1 MKKIYMYSLL
11 FFIIDFFSKLIVK
24 TNLKLFQSIE
34 VIPNFFNITFVYNEG
49 AAFSILEG
57 KKILFFLLGL
67 LLIIGL
73 VIFIRKE
80 KLTKYKT
87 LYYSLLIGGVLG
99 NMFDRIFYPGV
110 VDFFDFKLFTY
121 DAPIFNVADSFIV
134 IATILI
140 IIEILGGKNENRSN
154 WKWKFK
160 NW

>member
-11 FFIIDFFSKLIVK
+11 FFKIDFFSKLIVK

-57 KKILFFLLGL
+57 KKILFILLGL

-154 WKWKFK
+154 
-160 NW
+160 

>member
-57 KKILFFLLGL
+57 KKILFILLGL

-140 IIEILGGKNENRSN
+140 IIDILGGKNENRSN
-154 WKWKFK
+154 
-160 NW
+160 

>member
-57 KKILFFLLGL
+57 KKILFILLGL

-121 DAPIFNVADSFIV
+121 EAPIFNVADSFIV

-154 WKWKFK
+154 
-160 NW
+160 

>member
-57 KKILFFLLGL
+57 KKILFILLGL

-154 WKWKFK
+154 RK
-160 NW
+160 

>member
-154 WKWKFK
+154 
-160 NW
+160 

>member
-140 IIEILGGKNENRSN
+140 IIDILGGKNENRSN
-154 WKWKFK
+154 
-160 NW
+160 

>member
-1 MKKIYMYSLL
+1 MYSLL

-57 KKILFFLLGL
+57 KKILFILLGL

-87 LYYSLLIGGVLG
+87 LYYS
-99 NMFDRIFYPGV
+99 
-110 VDFFDFKLFTY
+110 
-121 DAPIFNVADSFIV
+121 
-134 IATILI
+134 
-140 IIEILGGKNENRSN
+140 
-154 WKWKFK
+154 
-160 NW
+160 

>member
-1 MKKIYMYSLL
+1 MKKIYIYSLL
-11 FFIIDFFSKLIVK
+11 FFIIDFFSKLIIK

-57 KKILFFLLGL
+57 KKILFILLGL

-73 VIFIRKE
+73 GLFIKKE

-110 VDFFDFKLFTY
+110 VDFLDFKLFTY
-121 DAPIFNVADSFIV
+121 DAPIFNVADTFIV
-134 IATILI
+134 VATVLI
-140 IIEILGGKNENRSN
+140 IIEILLGGKNENRSN
-154 WKWKFK
+154 
-160 NW
+160 

>member
-11 FFIIDFFSKLIVK
+11 FFIIDFFSKLIIK
-24 TNLKLFQSIE
+24 TNLNLFQSIE
-34 VIPNFFNITFVYNEG
+34 IIPNFFNITFVYNEG

-57 KKILFFLLGL
+57 KKILFILLGL

-154 WKWKFK
+154 
-160 NW
+160 

>member
-57 KKILFFLLGL
+57 KKILFILLGL

-80 KLTKYKT
+80 KLTKYNT

-154 WKWKFK
+154 
-160 NW
+160 

>member
-1 MKKIYMYSLL
+1 M
-11 FFIIDFFSKLIVK
+11 KLIVK

-57 KKILFFLLGL
+57 KKILFILLGL

-121 DAPIFNVADSFIV
+121 DTPIFNVADSFIV

-154 WKWKFK
+154 
-160 NW
+160 

>member
-1 MKKIYMYSLL
+1 MYSLL

-57 KKILFFLLGL
+57 KKILFILLGL

-154 WKWKFK
+154 
-160 NW
+160 

>member
-1 MKKIYMYSLL
+1 M
-11 FFIIDFFSKLIVK
+11 
-24 TNLKLFQSIE
+24 FQSIE

-57 KKILFFLLGL
+57 KKILFILLGL

-154 WKWKFK
+154 
-160 NW
+160 

>member
-57 KKILFFLLGL
+57 KKILFILLGL

-140 IIEILGGKNENRSN
+140 IIEILGGK
-154 WKWKFK
+154 K
-160 NW
+160 

>member
-1 MKKIYMYSLL
+1 MNMKKIYMYSLL

-57 KKILFFLLGL
+57 KKILFILLGL

-154 WKWKFK
+154 
-160 NW
+160 

>member
-57 KKILFFLLGL
+57 NKILFILLGL

-154 WKWKFK
+154 
-160 NW
+160 

>member
-57 KKILFFLLGL
+57 KKILFILLGL

-154 WKWKFK
+154 
-160 NW
+160 